1 MIANSIEELR
11 KQHPDWSEDQIQTA
25 NAIRMEA
32 EKKIT
37 EAGNIDETNEV
48 DIVKAI
54 LDGARRWLSE
64 VLPDV
69 FTRVSSFFDRAIS
82 TVGEWI
88 QKGLSYAVELIAKLL
103 GK

>member
-32 EKKIT
+32 EKKI
-37 EAGNIDETNEV
+37 TNEV

>member
-1 MIANSIEELR
+1 
-11 KQHPDWSEDQIQTA
+11 
-25 NAIRMEA
+25 
-32 EKKIT
+32 
-37 EAGNIDETNEV
+37 
-48 DIVKAI
+48 VKAI